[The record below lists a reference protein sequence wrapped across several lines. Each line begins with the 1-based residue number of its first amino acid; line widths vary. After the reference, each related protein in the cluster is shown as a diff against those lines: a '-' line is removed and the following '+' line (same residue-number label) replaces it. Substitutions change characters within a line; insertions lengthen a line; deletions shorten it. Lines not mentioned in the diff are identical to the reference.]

1 MASDLAVGARPLDLV
16 PGNPDE
22 LDRLAARLSTF
33 AIGMA
38 DAAYELGSIRAGEWR
53 GPAGDAFRTLISDQ
67 PRNYD
72 DAADAFS
79 RAAAALSRYAH
90 AVREAQADAGIAISL
105 HEQAHRDTEA
115 WKEEWDRHHAEVE
128 AATASGTAPSS
139 PRPADADPGAGDR
152 ARAQRRLEDAR
163 LVVDSQGRT
172 AASALL
178 DAGEAAPKKPG
189 LLDSIIGG
197 AGDAWS
203 AFTGVLEDAGDW
215 VVDTLDDVSAWL
227 AGVGPSLLEIV
238 GGVGLII
245 VGGAIMVA
253 AGGME
258 VVGVGLDATGV
269 GALGGVPLN
278 LAGVAVFT
286 GGLAVAGGG
295 AALLGHGIGGL
306 ITAMA
311 WKTENAR

>member
-1 MASDLAVGARPLDLV
+1 MPSDLAVGARPLDLV

-33 AIGMA
+33 AVGMA

-79 RAAAALSRYAH
+79 RAAAAISRYAH

-128 AATASGTAPSS
+128 AATASGIAPSS

-152 ARAQRRLEDAR
+152 ARAQRRLEDA
-163 LVVDSQGRT
+163 
-172 AASALL
+172 
-178 DAGEAAPKKPG
+178 
-189 LLDSIIGG
+189 
-197 AGDAWS
+197 
-203 AFTGVLEDAGDW
+203 GDW

-227 AGVGPSLLEIV
+227 AEVGPSLLEIV

-258 VVGVGLDATGV
+258 VVGVAFQGPPKQLKSGLERS
-269 GALGGVPLN
+269 PPR
-278 LAGVAVFT
+278 
-286 GGLAVAGGG
+286 
-295 AALLGHGIGGL
+295 L
-306 ITAMA
+306 IS
-311 WKTENAR
+311 